1 MKDKKKS
8 PNQNRFESSRK
19 NYDERALLMETL
31 YNARLTRDATL
42 KMAKTIKL
50 MGLVLI
56 IGVAV
61 YLIKTA
67 LAFF

>member
-19 NYDERALLMETL
+19 NYDEKAILMETL
-31 YNARLTRDATL
+31 YNMRLTRDATL
-42 KMAKTIKL
+42 KARKTINL
-50 MGLVLI
+50 MGLVII

-61 YLIKTA
+61 YLIKTV